1 MLFIDLSLI
10 GQRMLFSNQ
19 KILLIDLCLKCIV
32 LQVVTYYIQTD
43 SVESQN
49 ILTSGP
55 DMNRLSSTSS
65 LPSGDDD
72 LRNDVQSMKVQR
84 ARTPP
89 IDAVAPMTK
98 SRGQRSIAYRLS
110 FVEMVVP
117 YGDPNDPHYR
127 KNAFDAG
134 EDCHGKNAH
143 SLKKDHGILWKHQDW
158 RTSLAEV
165 RRSQRFTVSFI
176 CTVANYEYGFY
187 WHFYQDGKIEAE
199 VKLTGILI
207 LGALQPGEV
216 RKYGTTIAP
225 GLYVSVHHHFL
236 LLIWTWRLI
245 VSLEKHAIRLLKL
258 RLKFIIYIDR
268 YDLKFQTPVDKW

>member
-1 MLFIDLSLI
+1 MH
-10 GQRMLFSNQ
+10 
-19 KILLIDLCLKCIV
+19 
-32 LQVVTYYIQTD
+32 
-43 SVESQN
+43 E
-49 ILTSGP
+49 
-55 DMNRLSSTSS
+55 
-65 LPSGDDD
+65 
-72 LRNDVQSMKVQR
+72 
-84 ARTPP
+84 
-89 IDAVAPMTK
+89 
-98 SRGQRSIAYRLS
+98 
-110 FVEMVVP
+110 E
-117 YGDPNDPHYR
+117 
-127 KNAFDAG
+127 
-134 EDCHGKNAH
+134 
-143 SLKKDHGILWKHQDW
+143 DHGILWKHQDW

-187 WHFYQDGKIEAE
+187 WHFYQDGKIEVE

-225 GLYVSVHHHFL
+225 GLYVLVHHHFL

-268 YDLKFQTPVDKW
+268 YASSFKLLLTNGEQFNKLTDFTTSINSCRTITIFLGRSRTILLPS